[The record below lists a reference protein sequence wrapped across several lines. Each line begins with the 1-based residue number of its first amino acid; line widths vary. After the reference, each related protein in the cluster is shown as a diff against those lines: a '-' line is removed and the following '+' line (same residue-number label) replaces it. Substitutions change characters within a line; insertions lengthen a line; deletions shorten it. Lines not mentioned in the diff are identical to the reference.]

1 MSRDH
6 ASPVR
11 TILQAVAALSSFAP
25 VAALSSGALA
35 SPDALLR
42 QAFGL
47 GVAVALASAWSI
59 SEERWPDAEDRDL
72 ARIAHRFS
80 PLAVGLAITV
90 IATFNGALGWGGLKI
105 LVASGVALMP
115 FVHVPRVR
123 AIQTLVC
130 GVIAVGATALDAA
143 SAWALLPFS
152 FAVAGTSA
160 LDCDSEARLAAGLQ
174 PQPAVGVPLALSAAV
189 TAIGA
194 LLFALAAWLLPE
206 LRPLASGAHRPRP
219 LEVSGA
225 HDGGVDLLTLLELAA
240 VLLGLA
246 ALLVIYHYFAER
258 RRKRKPAEEE
268 DELLALGEPLAA
280 AAPVDP
286 DLIANELPP
295 GPRREIVRRYL
306 SHIERLRSRGV
317 PRPAS
322 GTPRELA
329 RFLEK
334 RVADRARALPRDL
347 AETFGRARWS
357 EREAVPEGEA
367 SRFGEKADE
376 VEREV

>member
-6 ASPVR
+6 ASPAR

-25 VAALSSGALA
+25 VAMLSSGALA
-35 SPDALLR
+35 PPGTLARNGFGIGAAL
-42 QAFGL
+42 FL
-47 GVAVALASAWSI
+47 GAAWSI

-80 PLAVGLAITV
+80 PLAVGLAFTV
-90 IATFNGALGWGGLKI
+90 IATLGGAIGWGGLKV
-105 LVASGVALMP
+105 LVASGIALMP
-115 FVHVPRVR
+115 FVHVARAR
-123 AIQTLVC
+123 AIQTFVC
-130 GVIAVGATALDAA
+130 GVIAVGAAALEPA

-160 LDCDSEARLAAGLQ
+160 LDRDSEARLAAGLE
-174 PQPAVGVPLALSAAV
+174 PRPAVGVPLALSSAV
-189 TAIGA
+189 TAVGA

-206 LRPLASGAHRPRP
+206 LRPLGGAHRPRP
-219 LEVSGA
+219 LEVPGA
-225 HDGGVDLLTLLELAA
+225 RDVGADPLTWVELAA
-240 VLLGLA
+240 VLLGLG
-246 ALLVIYHYFAER
+246 ALLVLYHFLAER
-258 RRKRKPAEEE
+258 RRKQKPAEEE
-268 DELLALGEPLAA
+268 EEPLALGAPLEA

-286 DLIANELPP
+286 DLVANELPP

-306 SHIERLRSRGV
+306 RHLERLRARGV

-357 EREAVPEGEA
+357 EREAVAEGEA
-367 SRFGEKADE
+367 RRFGDKAEE

>member
-1 MSRDH
+1 
-6 ASPVR
+6 VR

-25 VAALSSGALA
+25 VAALSTGALA
-35 SPDALLR
+35 SPDALAR
-42 QAFGL
+42 TSFGI

-72 ARIAHRFS
+72 ARIAQRFS
-80 PLAVGLAITV
+80 PLAVGLAFTV
-90 IATFNGALGWGGLKI
+90 VATLEGSLGWGGLKV
-105 LVASGVALMP
+105 LVATGVALMP
-115 FVHVPRVR
+115 FVHVARVR
-123 AIQTLVC
+123 AIQTFVC

-152 FAVAGTSA
+152 FAVAATSA
-160 LDCDSEARLAAGLQ
+160 LDRDSEARLAAGLE
-174 PQPAVGVPLALSAAV
+174 PRPAVGVPLALSAAV

-206 LRPLASGAHRPRP
+206 LRPLGGGAHRPRP
-219 LEVSGA
+219 LETR
-225 HDGGVDLLTLLELAA
+225 GGGLDLITWLELVA
-240 VLLGLA
+240 VLLALG
-246 ALLVIYHYFAER
+246 ALLVIYHFFAER
-258 RRKRKPAEEE
+258 RRKRNPAEEE
-268 DELLALGEPLAA
+268 EELPALGEPLAA

-286 DLIANELPP
+286 DLVANELPP

-306 SHIERLRSRGV
+306 RHVDRLRSRGV

-357 EREAVPEGEA
+357 EHEAVAEGEA
-367 SRFGEKADE
+367 RGFDEKADE